1 MPMNISLLT
10 QRRGTG
16 AGSLIR
22 IQSPAMCT
30 DRRDFLRASAGLAG
44 AALVGNRFAF
54 ADSESVDRV
63 QQRQQVPDLIQR
75 LRKMTAGIV
84 PISDDERKARIA
96 KAQRLM
102 TEQKIDAIYLEP
114 GSSMFYFTGMRWGTS
129 ERMFALVIPQR
140 GELAWICPKF
150 EEERARELIKFG
162 NDVRTW
168 EEDDSPYRRVA
179 QVFRDRGIRLGRI
192 GIEERVRFF
201 LFDGIRQA
209 APRLE
214 FVSATPI
221 TAGCRM
227 FKSPAELALM
237 QKANDLTIVAYRA
250 TWATMRDGMPQDEFA
265 NNCATAF
272 RNLGVQGGV
281 FCSFGKYTAFPHGSS
296 TPQTLEEG
304 DVVLMDGGCTVEGY
318 QSDITRTFVFG
329 KPTQRQREIWELEHK
344 SQDAGFAAA
353 QIGAPCEVVDA
364 AARKVITDAGFG
376 PDYKVPGLPHRTG
389 HGIGLDGH
397 EWTNFVRGNKTPI
410 QPGMCFSDEP
420 TIVIYGEFGIRLED
434 CLYITEKG
442 PKFFT
447 SQSPSIDKP
456 FG

>member
-1 MPMNISLLT
+1 
-10 QRRGTG
+10 
-16 AGSLIR
+16 
-22 IQSPAMCT
+22 MCT
-30 DRRDFLRASAGLAG
+30 DRRNFLRLSAGIAG
-44 AALVGNRFAF
+44 ATLLGSRVSF
-54 ADSESVDRV
+54 ADTGDVDAI
-63 QQRQQVPDLIQR
+63 QQRQDTPELIR
-75 LRKMTAGIV
+75 NLKRMTAGVV
-84 PISDDERKARIA
+84 PISADERKARIA
-96 KAQRLM
+96 KAQSLM
-102 TEQKIDAIYLEP
+102 AEHKMDAVYVEP
-114 GSSMFYFTGMRWGTS
+114 GSSMFYFTGMRWSTS

-140 GELAWICPKF
+140 GELAWVCPKF

-162 NDVRTW
+162 KDVRTW
-168 EEDDSPYRRVA
+168 EEDESPYRRV
-179 QVFRDRGIRLGRI
+179 VEILRDRGIRTGRI
-192 GIEERVRFF
+192 GMEERVRFF
-201 LFDGIRQA
+201 LFDGIRQD
-209 APRLE
+209 APKLE

-227 FKSPAELALM
+227 IKSPAEIALM

-265 NNCATAF
+265 GNCATAF

-304 DVVLMDGGCTVEGY
+304 DVVLMDGGCSVEGY

-329 KPTQRQREIWELEHK
+329 KPTQRQRDIWNLELK

-353 QIGAPCEVVDA
+353 KVGAPCEAVDA
-364 AARKVITDAGFG
+364 AARKVIIDAGFG
-376 PDYKVPGLPHRTG
+376 PDYQTPGLPHRTG

-434 CLYITEKG
+434 CLYITAHG

-447 SQSPSIDKP
+447 SQSPSIDRP